1 MKVNFMVQY
10 ITNYKITYDY
20 EDIDIFELYYNF
32 VYNLKNSLDYI
43 QNYRDDLLINDK
55 QRNNRQRNGG
65 RL

>member
-10 ITNYKITYDY
+10 IIDNKIIYDY
-20 EDIDIFELYYNF
+20 ENIDIFELYYNF
-32 VYNLKNSLDYI
+32 VYNLKNSFEYI
-43 QNYRDDLLINDK
+43 QNYRDELSINDK

>member
-10 ITNYKITYDY
+10 IIDNKIIYDY

-32 VYNLKNSLDYI
+32 VYNLKNSLEYI
-43 QNYRDDLLINDK
+43 QNYRDELSINDK

>member
-1 MKVNFMVQY
+1 MKINFMVQY
-10 ITNYKITYDY
+10 IIDNKIIYDY

-32 VYNLKNSLDYI
+32 VYNLKNSLEYI
-43 QNYRDDLLINDK
+43 QNYRDELSINDK

>member
-10 ITNYKITYDY
+10 ITDNKIIYDY
-20 EDIDIFELYYNF
+20 ENIDIFELYYNF
-32 VYNLKNSLDYI
+32 VYNLKNSLEYI
-43 QNYRDDLLINDK
+43 QNYRDELSINDK

>member
-10 ITNYKITYDY
+10 IFDNKTIYDY

-32 VYNLKNSLDYI
+32 VYNLKNSLEYI
-43 QNYRDDLLINDK
+43 QNYRDELLTNDK

>member
-10 ITNYKITYDY
+10 IIDNKIIYDY
-20 EDIDIFELYYNF
+20 ENIDIFELYYNF
-32 VYNLKNSLDYI
+32 VYNLKNSLEYI
-43 QNYRDDLLINDK
+43 QNYRDELSINDK